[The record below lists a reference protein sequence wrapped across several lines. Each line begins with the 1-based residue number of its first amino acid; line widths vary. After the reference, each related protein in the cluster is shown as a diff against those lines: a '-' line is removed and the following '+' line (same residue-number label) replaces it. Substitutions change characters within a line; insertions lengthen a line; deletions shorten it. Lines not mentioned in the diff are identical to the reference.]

1 MLDMTP
7 LQPDIT
13 TGLKVAGGGTV
24 TGWLAVNEPILAWV
38 VGVLTAALLVQTIW
52 HKWRKGR

>member
-1 MLDMTP
+1 MTP

-24 TGWLAVNEPILAWV
+24 TGWLTLNEPILAWV
-38 VGVLTAALLVQTIW
+38 VGILTAALLVQTIW